1 MPFFPKLS
9 LFEKALALLT
19 VGVLAVTFANP
30 PLALATQNAKYAR
43 TISLSATGSSDSK
56 PDMASIETGIE
67 TLAVQARDAL
77 NKNNEVM
84 LRMMQA
90 LKKAG
95 LEERDIATTNFSIQP
110 RYNNQYGSRR
120 TETPQAPR
128 IVGYTVRNTLH
139 ITVRN
144 LVDLGR
150 IVDRLVTLGSNR
162 IGAISFGISDQDKA
176 RNEAR
181 KNAMVKVFE
190 KAKLYAKAAGL
201 ELGPIISISEN
212 GGGSRPGPMA
222 YRAKRSMVSMVPMAP
237 GELKTSIGVNVTWAL
252 ED

>member
-1 MPFFPKLS
+1 MPFLPKLN
-9 LFEKALALLT
+9 LFEKALALVT
-19 VGVLAVTFANP
+19 VGVLAVIFANP
-30 PLALATQNAKYAR
+30 PLALATESGKFAR
-43 TISLSATGSSDSK
+43 TLSLSAIGSSDSK

-77 NKNNEVM
+77 DKNNEVM
-84 LRMMQA
+84 MRMMQA

-110 RYNNQYGSRR
+110 RYNNQYGSRPSKA
-120 TETPQAPR
+120 PQPPR
-128 IVGYTVRNTLH
+128 IIGYTVRNNLR

-162 IGAISFGISDQDKA
+162 IGAISFGISDQGRA
-176 RNEAR
+176 RDEAR
-181 KNAMVKVFE
+181 KNAMAKVFA
-190 KAKLYAKAAGL
+190 KAKLYAKIAGV

-212 GGGSRPGPMA
+212 GGGSRPRPMA
-222 YRAKRSMVSMVPMAP
+222 YRARGTMANIVPMAP
-237 GELKTSIGVNVTWAL
+237 GELKTSIGVNVSWAL